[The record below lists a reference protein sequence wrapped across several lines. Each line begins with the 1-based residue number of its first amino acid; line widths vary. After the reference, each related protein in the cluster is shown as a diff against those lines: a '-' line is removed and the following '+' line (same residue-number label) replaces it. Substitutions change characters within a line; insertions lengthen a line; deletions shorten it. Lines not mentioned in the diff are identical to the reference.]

1 MVLAHVID
9 PGPRPEEC
17 PRRPCTVAALDARLS
32 VWGQAARLAVER
44 RAQIVAEGGAAY
56 VQDVGRQ
63 AKDLDVL
70 PVDATMALLAT
81 DLDLLVP
88 LAASVIPGA
97 ITRSCRLL
105 WVDPDKLEAN
115 INLDLSHAVEAAR
128 AEVRRRQALYR
139 RRARL
144 WKDDQARLDTLRE
157 EVEGL
162 RVPRTGPLAADLVR
176 RGLGQRQGRGLGAQ
190 LVVAPMVS

>member
-9 PGPRPEEC
+9 PGPRSEER

-32 VWGQAARLAVER
+32 VWGQAARVAVER
-44 RAQIVAEGGAAY
+44 RAQIVAEGAAAY
-56 VQDVGRQ
+56 VEQVGRQ
-63 AKDLDVL
+63 VEALTVL
-70 PVDATMALLAT
+70 PVDPTMALLAT

-88 LAASVIPGA
+88 LAASVLPAA

-115 INLDLSHAVEAAR
+115 INEDLSVAVEAAR

-162 RVPRTGPLAADLVR
+162 RVPRSGPLAADLVR
-176 RGLGQRQGRGLGAQ
+176 RGLAQRQHTDNEPR
-190 LVVAPMVS
+190 LVLAAR